1 MRRPWPKVEAARGNP
16 AHLHKD
22 SQKTGRPGH
31 RAPHATLGWKN
42 HTKPWFKSTLLLF
55 LRLLFKYKKKKKKKR
70 WPAKPF
76 FSSSRKNRPQRMV
89 YYRFTNTERGQH
101 AHGWLGSGEDTSSCP
116 GRMAHPSADVW
127 HSPPGHSLFQI
138 GRCTRDPATRTATPT
153 ATTRSVTGV

>member
-1 MRRPWPKVEAARGNP
+1 MPTCTRIPRNRQAWAQGSTTC
-16 AHLHKD
+16 H
-22 SQKTGRPGH
+22 
-31 RAPHATLGWKN
+31 LGWKN

-55 LRLLFKYKKKKKKKR
+55 LRLLFKYKKTKTKKKDGL
-70 WPAKPF
+70 PNLF

-89 YYRFTNTERGQH
+89 YYRFTNIERGQH

-138 GRCTRDPATRTATPT
+138 GRCPRDPATPT
-153 ATTRSVTGV
+153 ATPTPTAMTRSLTGV